1 MRIIFDNLVK
11 EVTPLEDQEYT
22 IDLLEVASIL
32 SDNRKP
38 IAKITGA
45 FILLAILYLLIASP
59 VYESEALLRIKQDQG
74 LGKSLLDT
82 VTGGNVQMSQ
92 QQMSTFEE
100 ILKSRGVVIPVIEAT
115 EEADKEGKYPE
126 YERYVDRKI
135 TTSPFK
141 NTEIL
146 QVKVKGTSPEQAQ
159 RANQLLVDSFLKR
172 ITDLSRSEQTATKF
186 FLDDRVKSAKVDLDK
201 AETAL
206 QDYKIENKIISPS
219 DSAKLFLDRITLA
232 EKEAAVNRIEM
243 GTAQAKLNAANEI
256 LGGEGRYAADNR
268 TVQAYNVQLAKLEA
282 ERISYLDK
290 YTEKHPRMIEL
301 NDQIAKLKVKIQ
313 EEIRK
318 VAALQAPSDN
328 AVHQRLVASKFQSEG
343 ELIAARQKAALLQ
356 EVIDQNNRDL
366 ELLPTVEKG
375 YIKAAR
381 DAQVAN
387 EIYVMLA
394 KRLEE
399 AKVAEV
405 MQPNNVQ
412 VVDVPTL
419 PKRPVSPRKGRTL
432 VLASLLG
439 LLLSCGYIVTMELMN
454 RTIRTDDDVK
464 NYLAL
469 PVMGAIP
476 DEESMSLAMTKQ
488 KEMEN
493 KEPGFI
499 DKVEKFFFKK

>member
-1 MRIIFDNLVK
+1 M
-11 EVTPLEDQEYT
+11 EDQEYT
-22 IDLLEVASIL
+22 IDLLEVADIL
-32 SDNRKP
+32 ASNRKP

-45 FILLAILYLLIASP
+45 FILLAILYLIIASP

-74 LGKSLLDT
+74 LGRSLLDT

-115 EEADKEGKYPE
+115 EEADNEGKYPQ
-126 YERYVDRKI
+126 YEKYVEKKI

-146 QVKVKGTSPEQAQ
+146 QVKVKGDSPEQAQ
-159 RANQLLVDSFLKR
+159 RANQLLVESFLKR
-172 ITDLSRSEQTATKF
+172 ITNLSRSEQTATKF
-186 FLDDRVKSAKVDLDK
+186 FLDERVKSAKVDLDK
-201 AETAL
+201 AETVL
-206 QDYKIENKIISPS
+206 QNYKAENKITSPT
-219 DSAKLFLDRITLA
+219 DSARIFTDRIA
-232 EKEAAVNRIEM
+232 DIEKQAAANQVVLEAA
-243 GTAQAKLNAANEI
+243 QARLNAINQQ
-256 LGGEGRYAADNR
+256 LGTNAAASADNR
-268 TVQAYNVQLAKLEA
+268 VIQQYNSELAKLEA
-282 ERISYLDK
+282 ARISYLDK
-290 YTEKHPRMIEL
+290 YTEKHPKMKDI
-301 NDQIAKLKVKIQ
+301 NDQIANLKAKIQ
-313 EEIRK
+313 QEISK
-318 VAALQAPSDN
+318 VASLQAPSDN
-328 AVHQRLVASKFQSEG
+328 PVHQGLVAGKFQSEG
-343 ELIAARQKAALLQ
+343 EVIVARRKAEALQ
-356 EVIDQNNRDL
+356 QIIDKNNADL
-366 ELLPTVEKG
+366 EKLPEVEKG

-419 PKRPVSPRKGRTL
+419 PEKPVSPRKGRTL
-432 VLASLLG
+432 VLAALLG

-469 PVMGAIP
+469 PVLGAIP

-493 KEPGFI
+493 KEPGFMS
-499 DKVEKFFFKK
+499 KVQDFFFKK